1 AVYKCY
7 ISRYT
12 FYSSDTSL
20 IPFINVIKENENA
33 SEQIA
38 FAISPEINKEYRY
51 SKTINQVSLTPSL
64 AENFKLK
71 EEKWRKLSYSFL
83 ASKPIYVQR
92 SNTLNNL
99 TDYEYFIFKQLKK
112 GSITGNMLHHIFENI
127 DFLNNQNWEN
137 KIHAALTRFMPR
149 QLENYKTPLLQ
160 LVKEVLNARIE
171 VGDKSFKLS
180 EIPKVKR
187 LDELEFDFNV
197 PLFQTGKL
205 NALSEAESSYVVNS
219 YGDLEGIMNGKIDLF
234 FQHEGLFYIVD

>member
-1 AVYKCY
+1 EYLFGVTDNLNMEETFLVEQQLEQENRRLIYVAITRAVYKCY

-20 IPFINVIKENENA
+20 IPFVNVIKENENV

-137 KIHAALTRFMPR
+137 KIH
-149 QLENYKTPLLQ
+149 
-160 LVKEVLNARIE
+160 
-171 VGDKSFKLS
+171 
-180 EIPKVKR
+180 
-187 LDELEFDFNV
+187 
-197 PLFQTGKL
+197 
-205 NALSEAESSYVVNS
+205 
-219 YGDLEGIMNGKIDLF
+219 
-234 FQHEGLFYIVD
+234 